1 MRRFLAVFWKIRDR
15 DPSTALNEFKQTY
28 FENIALADTRFSTS
42 IKLGWRTD
50 RGRVLLLYGRPDEIE
65 RNPSSIDTKPYETWF
80 YYSLDGGVQF
90 IFGDV
95 SGFGEYELMH
105 STHRNEIHDPN
116 WRARIGPSRDIIDY

>member
-1 MRRFLAVFWKIRDR
+1 MANTRY
-15 DPSTALNEFKQTY
+15 STTFKQ
-28 FENIALADTRFSTS
+28 
-42 IKLGWRTD
+42 GWRTD

-80 YYSLDGGVQF
+80 YYSLDGGVKF

-105 STHRNEIHDPN
+105 STHRNEIQDPN
-116 WRARIGPSRDIIDY
+116 WRARIGSSRDIFDY